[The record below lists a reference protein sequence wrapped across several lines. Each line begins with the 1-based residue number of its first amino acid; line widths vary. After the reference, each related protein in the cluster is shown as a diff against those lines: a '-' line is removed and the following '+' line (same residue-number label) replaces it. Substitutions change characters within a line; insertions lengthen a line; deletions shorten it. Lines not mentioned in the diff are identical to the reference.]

1 MSPQEQINFLT
12 DQINYHNHLYY
23 MKSETEISDF
33 EFDQLLVQLR
43 ALEEQYPDL
52 VREDSPTHR
61 VGGTISKEFESVTHR
76 FPMLSLGNTY
86 NEQELLDFDERV
98 QKGLEGQ
105 SYEYICELKFDGV
118 ALSVWYENGVIT
130 RGVTRGDG
138 VRGDDI
144 TANVKTIRTL
154 PLKVMANE
162 LPRSLRFVEKV
173 FTIGVF

>member
-1 MSPQEQINFLT
+1 
-12 DQINYHNHLYY
+12 

-86 NEQELLDFDERV
+86 NEQEFWILT
-98 QKGLEGQ
+98 K
-105 SYEYICELKFDGV
+105 EYKKDWKDNLMSI
-118 ALSVWYENGVIT
+118 SV
-130 RGVTRGDG
+130 
-138 VRGDDI
+138 
-144 TANVKTIRTL
+144 
-154 PLKVMANE
+154 
-162 LPRSLRFVEKV
+162 S
-173 FTIGVF
+173 